1 MEVGFIKTVARA
13 VQVRLPVGNCRFF
26 ASVQTC
32 LSEEEAKTFIEEV
45 SQEFRDANHNA
56 WGIKIGSGDSALTKY
71 SDDREP
77 TNTAGAPIIQAIE
90 GAGLTNC
97 VVVVTRYFGGVK
109 LGVGGLI
116 RAYRH
121 SAAAVLEEAG
131 ILETEVR
138 VGIFIRKLIYPV
150 LGTIMHELE
159 SLKAEI
165 VAVEY
170 TDEVAIRA
178 RVYPAA
184 VAGLRVRVTDLTRGQ
199 GVVEHGEY

>member
-1 MEVGFIKTVARA
+1 MEVKVIKTIARA
-13 VQVRLPVGNCRFF
+13 VRIRLPVGNCRFF

-32 LSEEEAKTFIEEV
+32 LSEEEARNFIDEV

-56 WGIKIGSGDSALTKY
+56 WGFKIGSGDSALIKY

-77 TNTAGAPIIQAIE
+77 ANTAGAPIIQAIE

-116 RAYRH
+116 RAYRQ
-121 SAAAVLEEAG
+121 SAAVVLAEAG
-131 ILETEVR
+131 VCETEVR
-138 VGIFIRKLIYPV
+138 VDIFIGRLTYPV
-150 LGTIMHELE
+150 LGTVMHELE

-165 VAVEY
+165 VSVEY
-170 TDEVAIRA
+170 TDEVAIHA
-178 RVYPAA
+178 RIYPAA
-184 VAGLRVRVTDLTRGQ
+184 VAGLRVKVTDLTRGQ
-199 GVVEHGEY
+199 GVVEHGG